1 VRSQLSTTAGINAM
15 NLGLLGLVGQ
25 TANPATYGN
34 PVVLKVVR
42 PDSGGLSLSLVDSI
56 VAVVFVLI
64 VVVLVLVLA
73 RVLPSHGVAE
83 KKRRMIKRW
92 RTLPTLA
99 TYTRRY
105 PDCLTERGIQ
115 CVRCKSH
122 SIHEWGMTIPSDKR
136 RKFVCSSC
144 GKRLYRSEER
154 DADFYLSSFK
164 KKTQLSSLKLKTPQG
179 AHGEARHRGGVGTFF
194 ADWG

>member
-1 VRSQLSTTAGINAM
+1 M

-92 RTLPTLA
+92 RALPTLA
-99 TYTRRY
+99 TYTHRY
-105 PDCLTERGIQ
+105 PYCLTEHGIQ

-122 SIHEWGMTIPSDKR
+122 SIREWGATNPADKR
-136 RKFVCSSC
+136 RKFICGSC

-154 DADFYLSSFK
+154 DAGFYFASFK
-164 KKTQLSSLKLKTPQG
+164 SKMHYG
-179 AHGEARHRGGVGTFF
+179 GHGL